1 MRVSFVLVVFL
12 LAVTSSFA
20 QTSGLDPDMGNPGL
34 NGQSIIQGRIFYPSG
49 TPIDHR
55 VRVKVRSVRGGP
67 SSTISDDN
75 GAFTLVRLPP
85 GTYEL
90 TVDAG
95 PGFELANESV
105 EIRTDGQTAY
115 VQFQLRPKFGV
126 PGNPPGVVNAAL
138 AGIPKPALDLYKQ
151 ALESS
156 QSGDHKKAV
165 DHLKKA
171 LAVAPEFVP
180 ALNELGM
187 QYLKLNDLARASDS
201 LQKAVKLMPDAFV
214 TRLNY
219 GLVLLQQKKY
229 SEAEVELRAANT
241 RDDKSAPA
249 HEYLGRALIGLQ
261 RLDEAEKELK
271 RSVELGGE
279 LAANSHRYLGALYM
293 KRGDDARA
301 IAELQ
306 EYLRLQPKVKD
317 ADQIKQIL
325 KDLGAKEAPK

>member
-1 MRVSFVLVVFL
+1 MRVSFVSVIFL
-12 LAVTSSFA
+12 LAVTGAFA

-34 NGQSIIQGRIFYPSG
+34 GGQAVIQGRIFYPSG
-49 TPIDHR
+49 NPLDR
-55 VRVKVRSVRGGP
+55 RLRVKVQSVRGGP
-67 SSTISDDN
+67 SSVTSDDN
-75 GAFTLVRLPP
+75 GAFTLVRLTA
-85 GTYEL
+85 GTYDL
-90 TVDAG
+90 TIDAG
-95 PGFELANESV
+95 PDFEVANESV
-105 EIRTDGQTAY
+105 QVSTDGQTAY
-115 VQFQLRPKFGV
+115 VQIRLKPKESVFR
-126 PGNPPGVVNAAL
+126 NPPGVLNAAL
-138 AGIPKPALDLYKQ
+138 AGIPKPALDLYQQ

-156 QSGDHKKAV
+156 QSGDHKKAI
-165 DHLKKA
+165 DQLKKA
-171 LAVAPEFVP
+171 LTAAPEFVP

-201 LQKAVKLMPDAFV
+201 LKTAVKLMPDAFV

-229 SEAEVELRAANT
+229 SEAEIELRAANT
-241 RDDKSAPA
+241 RDDKSAPV

-271 RSVELGGE
+271 RSVELGGQ
-279 LAANSHRYLGALYM
+279 LAANAHRYLGALYM
-293 KRGDDARA
+293 QRGDDAHA